1 VANQYNISIAG
12 SNADTRQGGMRLTT
26 KERILMIRLVE
37 KLEMHPTFG
46 KALGIEATGAIK
58 NQNAESNPKSLTIA

>member
-1 VANQYNISIAG
+1 
-12 SNADTRQGGMRLTT
+12 MTT

-37 KLEMHPTFG
+37 KLVRHPTFG
-46 KALGIEATGAIK
+46 NALGIEATGAIK